1 MCISCPATNVSRMDT
16 SLRVLLELN
25 PAGSPV
31 HGQLSTGGE
40 QAQPFEGYV
49 SLIAALEDI
58 RSRHMGDRQH
68 PPAGT
73 RL

>member
-1 MCISCPATNVSRMDT
+1 MDT

-58 RSRHMGDRQH
+58 RSRHRSDWQQ
-68 PPAGT
+68 PPASNPAAGT
-73 RL
+73 RSQE